1 MHKKQL
7 HEETLTQTE
16 LLREK
21 KTAPN
26 FKPRLVTVENNS
38 HRSADGWMCGWM
50 IWVFIHLYSR
60 RGIIS
65 SIFLLHQ
72 PLDTNYLTSIRQAI
86 SSIIF
91 LLPPHNTHTFP
102 HLSDKARSFIYFS
115 HSPKLEPK
123 PPLLYDSIRG
133 IGQL

>member
-1 MHKKQL
+1 MEKCREERVFVGSKKNAQAAEARRNL
-7 HEETLTQTE
+7 KISHTQKIIN
-16 LLREK
+16 EK

-50 IWVFIHLYSR
+50 CGWMIFGFIHLCSR

-72 PLDTNYLTSIRQAI
+72 PFDTQSLI
-86 SSIIF
+86 SSIRWAII
-91 LLPPHNTHTFP
+91 
-102 HLSDKARSFIYFS
+102 SFFHIIIYPSVFVWNFC
-115 HSPKLEPK
+115 L
-123 PPLLYDSIRG
+123 
-133 IGQL
+133 

>member
-1 MHKKQL
+1 MDKCREERVFVGSKKNAQAAEARRNL
-7 HEETLTQTE
+7 KISHTQKIIN
-16 LLREK
+16 EK

-50 IWVFIHLYSR
+50 ILGFIHLSSR

-72 PLDTNYLTSIRQAI
+72 PLDTPSLNH
-86 SSIIF
+86 
-91 LLPPHNTHTFP
+91 P
-102 HLSDKARSFIYFS
+102 
-115 HSPKLEPK
+115 
-123 PPLLYDSIRG
+123 
-133 IGQL
+133 